1 MPPKKSSRSLQID
14 NVYDIIPKSYLDGQI
29 KYDNEKLMNITL
41 PANMLF
47 IGFSGAGK
55 TNLLTQL
62 IKHFETFNKIVIYSK
77 NLDEPIYKWMIDSF
91 QKLEKKMGISI
102 IEAYNNIDSVRPAT
116 EYNVKDNTLIIFDDV
131 INETKKMK
139 NILDLFIMG
148 RKNNVTCMFLS
159 QSYFRIP
166 SIIRQ
171 NSQYIFIIKLKNLGD
186 LKRILKDNSFDASPE
201 LLMKAYN
208 YMRSMSGH
216 HFLLLDGKTNE
227 QELKYRIDF
236 NPINFGSA

>member
-77 NLDEPIYKWMIDSF
+77 NLDEPIYKWMIDLF